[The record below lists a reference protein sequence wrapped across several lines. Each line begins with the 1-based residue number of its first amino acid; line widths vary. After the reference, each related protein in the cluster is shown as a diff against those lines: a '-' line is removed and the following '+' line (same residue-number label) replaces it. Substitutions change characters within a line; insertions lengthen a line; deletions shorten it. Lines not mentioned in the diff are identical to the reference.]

1 MDKFLH
7 LAYYFTPIP
16 DSDFRYT
23 KLTLAIGLIFLIA
36 GLALGFYRKRYVEDQ
51 IHRKLMRKY
60 PGLLKTYG
68 TLILILLLVRETGI
82 PYLSMRMWWA
92 ILGLF
97 LLYSLFKFL
106 FTYRGEYKKR
116 YEQAVKMH
124 TLHKYLPKKK

>member
-7 LAYYFTPIP
+7 LAYYFSPIP
-16 DSDFRYT
+16 EPNFQYT